1 MNGFKAFEMMK
12 EGKIVC
18 VTNCENVGYKFKN
31 GFIVEQNLVID
42 DEPIRHDVIKYHKEI
57 DCKEDIENLEKL
69 INEKWYEEDRYIA
82 IINFK
87 KLA

>member
-1 MNGFKAFEMMK
+1 MKYFVVFKAEW
-12 EGKIVC
+12 
-18 VTNCENVGYKFKN
+18 
-31 GFIVEQNLVID
+31 D

-87 KLA
+87 KCSADLPTGNLMETFPQLRFLLPR

>member
-1 MNGFKAFEMMK
+1 MKYFVVFKA
-12 EGKIVC
+12 GW
-18 VTNCENVGYKFKN
+18 
-31 GFIVEQNLVID
+31 D